1 LAVFATGAPV
11 GFSDRPK
18 VEAVLDQAKE
28 GYYGVRDL
36 VHGLVSSDLFL
47 NK

>member
-1 LAVFATGAPV
+1 MCIR
-11 GFSDRPK
+11 DRPK
-18 VEAVLDQAKE
+18 VEALLDAAAPR
-28 GYYGVRDL
+28 GFGVRTL